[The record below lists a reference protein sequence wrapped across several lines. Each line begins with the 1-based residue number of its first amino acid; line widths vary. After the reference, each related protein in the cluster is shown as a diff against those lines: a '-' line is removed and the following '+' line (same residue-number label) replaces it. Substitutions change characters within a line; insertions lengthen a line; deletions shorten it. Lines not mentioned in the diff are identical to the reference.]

1 MSDPT
6 LLGERQPVTQ
16 LPNEPLV
23 RIRPVGRWDALEIR
37 SVWDYR
43 ELLFFL
49 TLRDIRLRYKQ
60 TVMGVLWVIL
70 QPLMTMVVFS
80 LFFGKL
86 AGIPSDGVP
95 YPIFAYAGLLPW
107 VFFSLAVTTSSNS
120 LVGNANLISKVY
132 FPRLII
138 PGAAVLAALVDLVVA
153 SVVLGGLM
161 VIYWIPARLSL
172 LWLPFLVLVT
182 ALLALAA
189 GLALSALNLRY
200 RDVRLV
206 LPFLLQMLMFSTP
219 IIYPASLVPAP
230 WRPIVQFNPLA
241 GLIGSFRAA
250 IFGQPIDGKALGWAV
265 VFTVLLLIG
274 AAIYFRG
281 TERRF
286 ADHV

>member
-43 ELLFFL
+43 ELLLFL

-161 VIYWIPARLSL
+161 VVYWIPVRLSL

-230 WRPIVQFNPLA
+230 WRSIVQFNPLA